1 MANLAVVVLIEFIPH
16 FVEHFSHVRRL
27 PDFHL
32 CDRIHVR
39 LQQLLNLLVIY
50 LRFQLFQVG
59 LLVGNLRKHVLDL
72 CLDLD
77 MHQLLDKHIRLF
89 FVQEARV
96 ICVCHGTAIC
106 SLNL

>member
-1 MANLAVVVLIEFIPH
+1 MAHLAVVVLIEFIPH

-39 LQQLLNLLVIY
+39 LQQLLYLLVVH
-50 LRFQLFQVG
+50 LRFQLLQVCSF
-59 LLVGNLRKHVLDL
+59 VGNLRKHVFDL
-72 CLDLD
+72 CFDLD
-77 MHQLLDKHIRLF
+77 MQKLLDKKIRF
-89 FVQEARV
+89 FLVQEARV
-96 ICVCHGTAIC
+96 ICVCHGAAIF